1 MHHVVLGDIYEGPC
15 HRSSMWQSICYSDSQ
30 VYYAN
35 AAKYIIVVVS
45 DGFAG
50 CKAERSG

>member
-1 MHHVVLGDIYEGPC
+1 MHCVALGDIYGGAC

-30 VYYAN
+30 VYDAN
-35 AAKYIIVVVS
+35 AAKYIFVVVS

>member
-1 MHHVVLGDIYEGPC
+1 MKGLVIDHQCGK
-15 HRSSMWQSICYSDSQ
+15 SICYSDSQ

-50 CKAERSG
+50 CKAERCG